1 MWHQQPED
9 TLVKNDCPTCRIIR
23 NFLFLAAPMILI
35 LAINNNRPEA
45 EAFALTMPLGIDLID
60 VVSYGSL
67 LLLCVLVAYRYYQ
80 EFYKPKQDE
89 KKRRTL
95 ADDAQRADDD
105 GTQ

>member
-1 MWHQQPED
+1 MSHQQAED
-9 TLVKNDCPTCRIIR
+9 TPVKNDCPTCRIIR

-35 LAINNNRPEA
+35 LAINNNQPEA
-45 EAFALTMPLGIDLID
+45 EAFALTVPLGVDLID

-67 LLLCVLVAYRYYQ
+67 LLLCVAVAYRYYQ
-80 EFYKPKQDE
+80 EFYKPKQD
-89 KKRRTL
+89 KKTRRAL

>member
-9 TLVKNDCPTCRIIR
+9 TPVKNDCPTCRIIR

-35 LAINNNRPEA
+35 LAINNNQPEA
-45 EAFALTMPLGIDLID
+45 EAFALTVPLGVDLID

-67 LLLCVLVAYRYYQ
+67 LLLCVAVAYRYYQ
-80 EFYKPKQDE
+80 EFYKPKQD
-89 KKRRTL
+89 KKTRRAL

>member
-1 MWHQQPED
+1 
-9 TLVKNDCPTCRIIR
+9 
-23 NFLFLAAPMILI
+23 MILI
-35 LAINNNRPEA
+35 LAINNNRSEA
-45 EAFALTMPLGIDLID
+45 EAFALTIPLGVDLID

-67 LLLCVLVAYRYYQ
+67 LLLCVVVAYRYYQ

-89 KKRRTL
+89 KKRRSL